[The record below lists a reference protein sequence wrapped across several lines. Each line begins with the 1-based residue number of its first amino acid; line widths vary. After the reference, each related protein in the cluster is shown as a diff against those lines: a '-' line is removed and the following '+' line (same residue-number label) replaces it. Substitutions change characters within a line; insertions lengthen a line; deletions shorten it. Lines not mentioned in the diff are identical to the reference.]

1 MSSYDYKI
9 VMGKKTEI
17 WLGEEEIDSL
27 LQGTM
32 LWTDVASRMA
42 PSTIPLKIRRLGEP
56 LARTHHA
63 WGALEKEGHSD
74 GAICLS
80 GVQPVGDGKTIL
92 SVREAGKMP
101 WLLTAVAVLTLG
113 SWCYFV
119 FIT

>member
-27 LQGTM
+27 LQGKT
-32 LWTDVASRMA
+32 LWTDVVSRMA
-42 PSTIPLKIRRLGEP
+42 PPMTPPKIRRLGEP
-56 LARTHHA
+56 LAGTHHA
-63 WGALEKEGHSD
+63 WGALGEKGHPD
-74 GAICLS
+74 GAICLPD
-80 GVQPVGDGKTIL
+80 VQPVGDEKTIL
-92 SVREAGKMP
+92 PVGEAGKMP

-119 FIT
+119 FIV